1 MYLFQQ
7 GSIFIFFDGRIKQ
20 VRGRLDEVSS
30 GSTYSFQP
38 YVYDKIITSSVND
51 VFQSVTQMTRKRKN
65 EIRKFWFLVSCQH
78 CSRLSQLS
86 VTNTLHAARTK
97 MSLWYL
103 DSHWCKSDGK
113 FLKAKWIYLRRTF
126 FSRWQSVCHCHAVI
140 VLQLLLS
147 NVLNGWPYLLQ
158 ALRWWGR
165 HERKR
170 HPKSWGPNPNPSSP
184 QVPSFLFSCL
194 HFLNSADPTIS
205 EPGTG

>member
-38 YVYDKIITSSVND
+38 YVYDKIITLSVND
-51 VFQSVTQMTRKRKN
+51 VLQSVTQMTRKRKN

-97 MSLWYL
+97 LSLWYL

-113 FLKAKWIYLRRTF
+113 FLKA
-126 FSRWQSVCHCHAVI
+126 
-140 VLQLLLS
+140 
-147 NVLNGWPYLLQ
+147 
-158 ALRWWGR
+158 
-165 HERKR
+165 
-170 HPKSWGPNPNPSSP
+170 
-184 QVPSFLFSCL
+184 
-194 HFLNSADPTIS
+194 
-205 EPGTG
+205 